1 MYTEQRP
8 WGVFDT
14 LYDED
19 TYKVKRIYVN
29 PNQSF
34 SLQYHN
40 QRWED
45 WIVVQGSGIINDGWE
60 ERNCIIGDRFHI
72 PPKNIHRATGG
83 PDGLTFIEVQRGF
96 CDETDIVR
104 LQDSYGRVA
113 R

>member
-60 ERNCIIGDRFHI
+60 ERRRTV
-72 PPKNIHRATGG
+72 K
-83 PDGLTFIEVQRGF
+83 
-96 CDETDIVR
+96 
-104 LQDSYGRVA
+104 RVDDA
-113 R
+113 CC